1 MTKTVLKS
9 INDITNTL
17 CVDIISNG
25 QGKFSFKCFRRDPE
39 DNSGWY
45 PNGPESDFLYYSAQ
59 EAQKAAGE
67 VVIWMKTVNKKA

>member
-1 MTKTVLKS
+1 MTKTVVKS

-39 DNSGWY
+39 DNTGWY
-45 PNGPESDFLYYSAQ
+45 PNGPKSDFLYYSSQ

-67 VVIWMKTVNKKA
+67 ILAWMDREKKA

>member
-1 MTKTVLKS
+1 MTKTVVKS

-25 QGKFSFKCFRRDPE
+25 QGQFSFKCFRRDPE

-67 VVIWMKTVNKKA
+67 VVIWMKIVNKKA

>member
-25 QGKFSFKCFRRDPE
+25 QGEFSFICFRRDPE

-45 PNGPESDFLYYSAQ
+45 PNGPESDFSYYSAQ
-59 EAQKAAGE
+59 EAQKAASE
-67 VVIWMKTVNKKA
+67 VVAWMDRENKKA

>member
-1 MTKTVLKS
+1 MTKKVFKS

-39 DNSGWY
+39 DNAGWY

-59 EAQKAAGE
+59 EAQKAASAI
-67 VVIWMKTVNKKA
+67 VPWMERENI

>member
-1 MTKTVLKS
+1 MTVVKS
-9 INDITNTL
+9 INDVTGSL

-25 QGKFSFKCFRRDPE
+25 QGKFSFKSFRRDPE

-45 PNGPESDFLYYSAQ
+45 PNGPESDFSYYSAQ

-67 VVIWMKTVNKKA
+67 VVAWMDRENKKA